1 MRLSRHLLRLVFL
14 STILSTVSRL
24 ILILI
29 LLLQFLLSPLFIPD
43 QIANDYVFLVTFEF
57 RALFRP
63 LIQLESLLVRMFF
76 LRVFERIESR
86 QFYLGIYLLL
96 FVIFDVFVQF
106 CNKAVWQLYIVAYEA
121 VQDSRL
127 WRQGRRTLVSEGKL
141 AGGPARPSLHLDRS
155 VELHFYRRLAT
166 QHTRLLFDGA
176 ALRLLIHY
184 NCTGILLLL
193 QGRKGHLQ

>member
-1 MRLSRHLLRLVFL
+1 MRLVFL
-14 STILSTVSRL
+14 STILSTVSRQ

-63 LIQLESLLVRMFF
+63 LIELESLLVRMFF

-96 FVIFDVFVQF
+96 FVIFDVFIQF
-106 CNKAVWQLYIVAYEA
+106 CNKAVWQLYIVADEA

-127 WRQGRRTLVSEGKL
+127 WWQGRCTLASESKL

-193 QGRKGHLQ
+193 